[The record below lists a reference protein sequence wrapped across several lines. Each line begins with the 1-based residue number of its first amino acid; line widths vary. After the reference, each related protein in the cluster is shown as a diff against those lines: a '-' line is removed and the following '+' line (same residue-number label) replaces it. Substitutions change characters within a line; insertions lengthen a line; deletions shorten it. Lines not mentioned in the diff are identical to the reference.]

1 MVIARRQKD
10 AAEAKINGRLG
21 RGHGVGSPSSLV
33 DEGRGA
39 RAALVVNRAS
49 ICAIVLSVMLVV
61 TGCGG
66 GGSKVKSQAA
76 VMPQVQNP
84 PPPACPPGQVG
95 TPPTAPL
102 RHRPVRRDK
111 SGRLRTAPLRH
122 RPVRRDKSGRLRT
135 APLRRLPAGTSR
147 DASEPPLRRRQNCIP
162 LHDGTCASIGDFN
175 TQAQQLA
182 GEYRLEDPF
191 KNQWGLET
199 IGADSAY
206 AYVNLLKGE
215 NTAPGSGVTIG
226 FMDSGIDT
234 SHAMFEGKTVTE
246 VFMSGATDETG
257 QPRYSHGTAVASVA
271 AGVHASSTLTSPQGV
286 ARGADIAM
294 FAVPTGSGGG
304 NYNPI
309 SLAGLSGASAS
320 WAQEINQVLSWRNGQ
335 KRVDILNLSI
345 GYKGLI
351 DGYSEADLRANFGQ
365 AISAMAQ
372 AGASEKAILVWAAG
386 NAHGKNCD
394 PAVMTSNCVGGTV
407 DPPVLGT
414 VDAVS
419 VEIMPGLAARI
430 AELRGHTI
438 AVAALKPGDERITGF
453 SNRCGIAANYCIAA
467 PGQTVRAAYFGPDP
481 NDNSMTIRGI
491 AQNLDGT
498 SFAAPMVAGSLAIM
512 KQLFRDQL
520 SNTELVTRLFETAD
534 DTGVYSNRAIYGR
547 GKLDLAAATHPVGV
561 LEIPMNT
568 NTNQAGSSPGATRLS
583 MGTPFGNGLA
593 RSVGNHEIM
602 AVDDLGA
609 PFWYRL
615 GDFVA
620 TAKGPPVDARVRG
633 FLADTT
639 GSALQGSGVRIQNTS
654 AEAGGG
660 HLSLAEGGM
669 MATFAGQGGL
679 SASVFGTNQEHDAVG
694 GTLNWR
700 PDGSPLGLRL
710 GWITEDETILGGEGQ
725 GAFGT
730 FAADTA
736 FLRLEGDVRL
746 GAWRLGASAEW
757 GSVRPKAR
765 GGLIEEVSSMT
776 TSAFALHARAA
787 VTDTDVVRFSLA
799 QPLRVEDGQASL
811 TLPVARTKYGRVLRI
826 SLASPLAPDERQ
838 IDIAAN
844 WERPLADGQL
854 RLGVIWSH
862 NPGHSGD
869 AEPQL
874 TFLAGWRR
882 AF

>member
-1 MVIARRQKD
+1 MNRFEGGCGADSSYPLVGK
-10 AAEAKINGRLG
+10 GC
-21 RGHGVGSPSSLV
+21 GVRS
-33 DEGRGA
+33 A
-39 RAALVVNRAS
+39 FALNRTS
-49 ICAIVLSVMLVV
+49 VCAVLLSAMLVLIN
-61 TGCGG
+61 CGG
-66 GGSKVKSQAA
+66 GGGGGRVQPQAA
-76 VMPQVQNP
+76 VMPETQQP
-84 PPPACPPGQVG
+84 QQPPPACPPGQVG
-95 TPPTAPL
+95 TPPNCTAP
-102 RHRPVRRDK
+102 
-111 SGRLRTAPLRH
+111 
-122 RPVRRDKSGRLRT
+122 
-135 APLRRLPAGTSR
+135 
-147 DASEPPLRRRQNCIP
+147 PPPPPPPPQKCIP

-175 TQAQQLA
+175 TQAQLLA
-182 GEYRLEDPF
+182 GDYRLEDPF

-199 IGADSAY
+199 IGADRAY

-226 FMDSGIDT
+226 FIDSGIDT
-234 SHAMFEGKTVTE
+234 SHSMFQGKTVAE

-257 QPRYSHGTAVASVA
+257 QPRYSHGTAVASIA
-271 AGVHASSTLTSPQGV
+271 AGVHASSNSTSPQGV
-286 ARGADIAM
+286 AWGADIAM
-294 FAVPTGSGGG
+294 FAVPIGSGSGE
-304 NYNPI
+304 YNPI

-320 WAQEINQVLSWRNGQ
+320 WAQEINQVLAFRNGQ

-365 AISAMAQ
+365 AITALAQ

-386 NAHGKNCD
+386 NAHGKQCD
-394 PAVMTSNCVGGTV
+394 PSVMTSNCVGGAV
-407 DPPVLGT
+407 DPPSLGT

-419 VEIMPGLAARI
+419 IEVLPGLAARI

-438 AVAALKPGDERITGF
+438 AVVALKPDDERITGF
-453 SNRCGIAANYCIAA
+453 SNRCGIAADYCIAA
-467 PGQTVRAAYFGPDP
+467 PGQTVKAAYFGPDP
-481 NDNSMTIRGI
+481 DDNTKTVRGI

-520 SNTELVTRLFETAD
+520 SNTELVTRLFETTD
-534 DTGVYSNRAIYGR
+534 DTGVYSNSAIYGR

-561 LEIPMNT
+561 LEVPIST
-568 NTNQAGSSPGATRLS
+568 NTSQTGKNLRATRLS
-583 MGTPFGNGLA
+583 LGAPFGNGLA
-593 RSVGNHEIM
+593 RSVANHEIM

-609 PFWYRL
+609 PFWYTL
-615 GDFVA
+615 GNFVTA
-620 TAKGPPVDARVRG
+620 AKGPPVDARVRG
-633 FLADTT
+633 FLAGAT
-639 GSALQGSGVRIQNTS
+639 GGASRWPGVRVRETS
-654 AEAGGG
+654 TETGDG

-669 MATFAGQGGL
+669 MATFGGEVGL
-679 SASVFGTNQEHDAVG
+679 SASVFGTNQEHDSVG

-700 PDGSPLGLRL
+700 PDGSPLGLRV

-725 GAFGT
+725 GAFGSL
-730 FAADTA
+730 AADTA

-757 GSVRPKAR
+757 GNVRPKAR

-787 VTDTDVVRFSLA
+787 LTHTDVVRFSLA

-811 TLPVARTKYGRVLRI
+811 TLPVARTKYGRVLRT

-838 IDIAAN
+838 IDIAAD
-844 WERPLADGQL
+844 WERPLADGRL

-882 AF
+882 KF